1 MSNFLDFVVEQG
13 FIGEAFRLLA
23 YALVFATV
31 VAVVSIVA
39 SRRRGRP
46 LARAF
51 VLATT
56 LAVAAFAA
64 AVIAFEAAAQYL
76 RFVPHGSGFERR
88 CHDHA
93 AFVAHAKVSFVAL
106 YVGALVVAA
115 VVGWLLAHALR
126 VRSGRVAVLTTAA
139 TASFMLPSLPAVE
152 FMNACKV
159 GEPFVLSPR
168 C

>member
-1 MSNFLDFVVEQG
+1 MLG
-13 FIGEAFRLLA
+13 A
-23 YALVFATV
+23 ALVFAAV
-31 VAVVSIVA
+31 VAVASIVA
-39 SRRRGRP
+39 SRRIGRP

-76 RFVPHGSGFERR
+76 RFVPSGSGFERR
-88 CHDHA
+88 GHDHA
-93 AFVAHAKVSFVAL
+93 AFIAHAKVPFVAL
-106 YVGALVVAA
+106 YLGALVVAA
-115 VVGWLLAHALR
+115 VVGWVLARAFR
-126 VRSGRVAVLTTAA
+126 DRSGRVAVLTTAA
-139 TASFMLPSLPAVE
+139 TASFMLLSLPAVE

-159 GEPFVLSPR
+159 GEPFVLSPT